1 VKLDRRTAIFAA
13 AGVLGLVVFALV
25 PGKEPSAQVRAL
37 EADPMAR
44 YAPPGGRLVDTDTQ
58 NEGTV
63 LGKPVAARYARMFEL
78 PAGVAER
85 RLRQARTAA
94 TAAGWVPLPASRAFP
109 NVMVADK
116 RTPAGRL
123 QLAVTV
129 FLDSRLLPDDVEP
142 PALLVSLRHL
152 GP

>member
-1 VKLDRRTAIFAA
+1 VRLDRRTAIFAA

-25 PGKEPSAQVRAL
+25 PGKKPSEQVLAL
-37 EADPMAR
+37 QADPMAR
-44 YAPPGGRLVDTDTQ
+44 YAPPAGRLVDTDTQ
-58 NEGTV
+58 NEGTA

-94 TAAGWVPLPASRAFP
+94 IAAGWVPLPPSRAFP
-109 NVMVADK
+109 DVMVADK
-116 RTPAGRL
+116 RTAAGRL

-129 FLDSRLLPDDVEP
+129 FRDSRLLPDDVDP